1 MQYLFKHQ
9 CNNASLLHS
18 EVSTKGTTGG
28 ALPKGWAALARK
40 SVLRYNS
47 LMKSDIHPQYNH
59 QAQVICVCGNKF
71 TVGST
76 KDVIHIELC
85 NKCHP
90 FYTGEQRFVDTA
102 SRIEKFTKKQEKA
115 KVYQATVTKKKEDI
129 KKKDEGPK
137 SLREMLLSLK

>member
-1 MQYLFKHQ
+1 MK
-9 CNNASLLHS
+9 AS
-18 EVSTKGTTGG
+18 
-28 ALPKGWAALARK
+28 
-40 SVLRYNS
+40 
-47 LMKSDIHPQYNH
+47 IHPQYNH

-102 SRIEKFTKKQEKA
+102 SRIDKFTKKQEKA
-115 KVYQATVTKKKEDI
+115 KIYQATVTKKKEDI

-137 SLREMLLSLK
+137 TLREMLMSLK